1 MPTCSDSQELEPVGA
16 GIPGISLKV
25 FMAITHFLRIHA
37 DMPCRIAGHQRKAHV
52 QGTQACMWQR
62 TRSKER
68 EGSPCAIAMSAEN
81 GLTLGTQLREGSLLQ
96 ATGTLRRPGEP
107 LRISFPFPHSMAI
120 HARQRTRRPAP
131 QFMHRGDSIY

>member
-1 MPTCSDSQELEPVGA
+1 M
-16 GIPGISLKV
+16 
-25 FMAITHFLRIHA
+25 
-37 DMPCRIAGHQRKAHV
+37 HV
-52 QGTQACMWQR
+52 AK

-68 EGSPCAIAMSAEN
+68 EGSTCAIAMSAEN

-96 ATGTLRRPGEP
+96 ATSTLGRLGEP

-120 HARQRTRRPAP
+120 HALQRTRRPAP